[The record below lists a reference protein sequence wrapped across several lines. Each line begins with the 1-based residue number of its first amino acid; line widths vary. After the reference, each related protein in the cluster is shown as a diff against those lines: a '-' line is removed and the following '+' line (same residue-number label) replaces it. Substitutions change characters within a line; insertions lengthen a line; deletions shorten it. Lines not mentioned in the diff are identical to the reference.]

1 MNCTPLFCPYN
12 YEILYRL
19 STPGNN
25 CFGSYRVSVHFKA
38 SKWQPDV
45 VQPQLNTATFFRPC
59 VKLFSENSVFSETFA
74 IQAHHYIPSE

>member
-1 MNCTPLFCPYN
+1 MAIIALGPIGFLY
-12 YEILYRL
+12 IL
-19 STPGNN
+19 
-25 CFGSYRVSVHFKA
+25 KA
-38 SKWQPDV
+38 FKWQLDV